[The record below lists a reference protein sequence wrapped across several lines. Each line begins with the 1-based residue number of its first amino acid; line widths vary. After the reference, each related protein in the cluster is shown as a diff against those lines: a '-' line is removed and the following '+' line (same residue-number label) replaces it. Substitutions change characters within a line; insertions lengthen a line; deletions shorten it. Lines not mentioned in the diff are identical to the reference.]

1 MLLEKPLRL
10 LAIGAHP
17 DDIELG
23 AGGLI
28 YKLLQEHPDTHVDF
42 LILTHGVHR
51 RNSDSTYSSG
61 TRHDESIAAAAILGI
76 AEENVEVL
84 DFPDCGLH
92 SKGHELI
99 RAIEEKVNGPEEP
112 YTVVLTHSGADTHAD
127 HREAHEASISAT
139 RYFGGTVLLYPAPST
154 KPNEFQPKLFAKLEQ
169 DAVQRKNLALQEHV
183 SQRDKPFM
191 KPSRTA
197 GLGASWIEFLRL
209 DVPYVEPFEVFKGF
223 I

>member
-1 MLLEKPLRL
+1 MLLEKPLRI

-28 YKLLQEHPDTHVDF
+28 YKLKKEHPDTHVDF
-42 LILTHGVHR
+42 LVLTHGVHR
-51 RNSDSTYSSG
+51 RDDLTYSEG
-61 TRHDESIAAAAILGI
+61 TRQDEQIKAAQILGVGPD
-76 AEENVEVL
+76 NVEVL
-84 DFPDCGLH
+84 PFPDCGLH
-92 SKGHELI
+92 AMGHELI
-99 RAIEEKVNGPEEP
+99 RAIEKKLHSRPDP
-112 YTVVLTHSGADTHAD
+112 YTVVLTHSGRDTHAD
-127 HREAHEASISAT
+127 HRETYEASISAT

-154 KPNEFQPKLFAKLEQ
+154 KPNEFQPTLFAKLGE
-169 DAVQRKNLALQEHV
+169 DAVECKNRALQEHA

-209 DVPYVEPFEVFKGF
+209 DVPFVEPFEVFKGF
-223 I
+223 L